1 MVVTK
6 KENVIKEDIAKHTA
20 SLVNLKNILYQAEN
34 NMATKKEM
42 EDYIKSLI
50 KQIIIY
56 QMKIVDLEIILEQAK
71 REIKEM

>member
-1 MVVTK
+1 MMV
-6 KENVIKEDIAKHTA
+6 A
-20 SLVNLKNILYQAEN
+20 
-34 NMATKKEM
+34 KKEM

-50 KQIIIY
+50 KQIIIH